1 MPKSGFILDQIMH
14 LHINFNKLDLTQGSS
29 YSELTECE
37 GVYLTLPP
45 HIFSVQVT
53 SGVCYITGQW
63 IASSK

>member
-14 LHINFNKLDLTQGSS
+14 FHINFHKPDLTQGSS
-29 YSELTECE
+29 YNELTECE

-53 SGVCYITGQW
+53 SGACYITGQW
-63 IASSK
+63 VASS